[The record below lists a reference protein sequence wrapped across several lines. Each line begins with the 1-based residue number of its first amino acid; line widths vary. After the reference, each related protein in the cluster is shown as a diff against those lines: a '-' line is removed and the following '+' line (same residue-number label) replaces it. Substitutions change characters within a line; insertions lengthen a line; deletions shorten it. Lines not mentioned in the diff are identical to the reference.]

1 MFNSII
7 DAFASM
13 NLTPT
18 YLLVI
23 GALIGYFRQQHAKS
37 KVPGAL
43 NIPKDLLKST
53 DFNKLWTLLYVVLL
67 PLSYLVNVFVYAVY
81 ALMWLIDIIGSV
93 VRWSANKLY
102 WLWSQLI
109 LGLGGFSFY
118 VLWHYLVIWPY
129 KLFAKMLSSFIAS
142 FNWEDNRSSYRTV
155 VTAVLIA
162 VGGYLL
168 DDLLAIELFNFS
180 DITLVAGILYV
191 LDAVGSHMAK
201 AMGAKAKGMRPTY
214 AALIVTAVLVFVA
227 ESLAQDYLLLNQA
240 AGLLGGVVLGV
251 SVVTWLYGVIIAAA
265 AVQFLSLVIPAYL
278 KNDGPFNW
286 LTALRDSFRSRW
298 LKSIGSIL
306 IFTLAYNTLG
316 MWIYDNVQE
325 VTAAP
330 YSEYTAAIEQRKAD
344 NIVAL
349 EEAVADLSLA
359 MSTDTIDANAL
370 SSAYGDI
377 RSIHAGN
384 TFWSAVPNALRD
396 VVYMEVN
403 KPFETTDEDVEGLTA
418 LVDGHKESMA
428 TTTAALDS
436 IIALAEGELA
446 TATARRDRVNASGIT
461 ASEDGAVENGT
472 RLRFGMPVPNDASSL
487 KWHITDEEGD
497 TIYSK
502 TRSEIGYQF
511 KSGDYQ
517 IFAAPVIDCG
527 SGDWSSHSVSV
538 NETPDAPAPLR
549 MGEVRGRTD
558 VCAGD
563 EYTYTT
569 AKGMEIYKWSV
580 PAGVE
585 ILSEDENVLK
595 VNWGT
600 TSGEVTVMGE
610 LDGETYTTS
619 RLYVAA
625 TGAPGVTISDEGE
638 TPEEPQ
644 AVNTVSLEY
653 YPVTLEAANGPVDA
667 ANASLASAQANKEA
681 YLFEANNTLMLL
693 EASMQNGAKEVS
705 GNMTSWLLN
714 LLGKALLLFVMSL
727 LLGIALN
734 FMVVWT
740 SKYFGGLY
748 DMDQDGTTH
757 FKATLTEYEGK
768 YEGFPYVGLFTLV
781 ALIAVGSYFGYELA
795 LEYEMYLEN
804 DSWPTLMEY
813 IGDKLP

>member
-1 MFNSII
+1 MLSSLN

-23 GALIGYFRQQHAKS
+23 GALIGYFRQQHVQS

-81 ALMWLIDIIGSV
+81 ALMWLIDVIGSV

-118 VLWHYLVIWPY
+118 VLWHYLVVWPY

-142 FNWEDNRSSYRTV
+142 FNWEDNKASYRTV
-155 VTAVLIA
+155 VIAVLIA

-278 KNDGPFNW
+278 QNDGPFNW
-286 LTALRDSFRSRW
+286 LTALRDSFRLRW

-306 IFTLAYNTLG
+306 IFILAYNTLG

-325 VTAAP
+325 VAAAP
-330 YSEYTAAIEQRKAD
+330 YSEYTAAINQRKAD
-344 NIVAL
+344 NVAAM
-349 EEAVADLSLA
+349 EEAAANLA
-359 MSTDTIDANAL
+359 SARSADTIDAGAL
-370 SSAYGDI
+370 ASAYGAI

-384 TFWSAVPNALRD
+384 AFWSAVPSALRD

-418 LVDGHKESMA
+418 LVDGHKENMA

-446 TATARRDRVNASGIT
+446 TATARRGRVNASGIT

-472 RLRFGMPVPNDASSL
+472 ALRFGMPVPNDASSL
-487 KWHITDEEGD
+487 KWRITDEEGD
-497 TIYSK
+497 TIYSR
-502 TRSEIGYQF
+502 TSSEIRYRF

-517 IFAAPVIDCG
+517 IFAAPVNGCG

-538 NETPDAPAPLR
+538 NETPEAPLR
-549 MGEVRGRTD
+549 MGAVRGRTD
-558 VCAGD
+558 ACVGD

-569 AKGMEIYKWSV
+569 TQGMDIYTWSV

-585 ILSEDENVLK
+585 ILSEDEHVLK

-610 LDGETYTTS
+610 LDGATSSTS
-619 RLYVAA
+619 RLYVSV
-625 TGAPGVTISDEGE
+625 TGAPGVTINDEGE
-638 TPEEPQ
+638 TAEEPK
-644 AVNTVSLEY
+644 VVTTVALDY
-653 YPVTLEAANGPVDA
+653 YPVTLEEANAAVDV
-667 ANASLASAQANKEA
+667 ANASVASAQQNKEL
-681 YLFEANNTLMLL
+681 YLFEANNDLLLL

-757 FKATLTEYEGK
+757 FRATLTDYEGK
-768 YEGFPYVGLFTLV
+768 YDGFPYVGLFTLI
-781 ALIAVGSYFGYELA
+781 ALIVVGSYFGYELA

>member
-428 TTTAALDS
+428 TTTAALTS
-436 IIALAEGELA
+436 I
-446 TATARRDRVNASGIT
+446 
-461 ASEDGAVENGT
+461 
-472 RLRFGMPVPNDASSL
+472 
-487 KWHITDEEGD
+487 
-497 TIYSK
+497 
-502 TRSEIGYQF
+502 
-511 KSGDYQ
+511 
-517 IFAAPVIDCG
+517 
-527 SGDWSSHSVSV
+527 
-538 NETPDAPAPLR
+538 
-549 MGEVRGRTD
+549 
-558 VCAGD
+558 
-563 EYTYTT
+563 
-569 AKGMEIYKWSV
+569 
-580 PAGVE
+580 
-585 ILSEDENVLK
+585 
-595 VNWGT
+595 
-600 TSGEVTVMGE
+600 
-610 LDGETYTTS
+610 
-619 RLYVAA
+619 
-625 TGAPGVTISDEGE
+625 
-638 TPEEPQ
+638 
-644 AVNTVSLEY
+644 
-653 YPVTLEAANGPVDA
+653 
-667 ANASLASAQANKEA
+667 
-681 YLFEANNTLMLL
+681 
-693 EASMQNGAKEVS
+693 
-705 GNMTSWLLN
+705 
-714 LLGKALLLFVMSL
+714 
-727 LLGIALN
+727 
-734 FMVVWT
+734 
-740 SKYFGGLY
+740 
-748 DMDQDGTTH
+748 
-757 FKATLTEYEGK
+757 
-768 YEGFPYVGLFTLV
+768 
-781 ALIAVGSYFGYELA
+781 
-795 LEYEMYLEN
+795 
-804 DSWPTLMEY
+804 
-813 IGDKLP
+813 

>member
-1 MFNSII
+1 MLSSFT

-23 GALIGYFRQQHAKS
+23 GALIGYFRQQHAQS

-81 ALMWLIDIIGSV
+81 ALMWLIDVIGSV

-109 LGLGGFSFY
+109 LGLGGFSFN
-118 VLWHYLVIWPY
+118 VLWHYLVVWPY

-142 FNWEDNRSSYRTV
+142 FNWEDNKASYRTV
-155 VTAVLIA
+155 VIAVLIA

-278 KNDGPFNW
+278 QNDGPFNW

-306 IFTLAYNTLG
+306 IFILAYNTLG

-325 VTAAP
+325 VAAAP
-330 YSEYTAAIEQRKAD
+330 YSEYTAAIDQRKTD
-344 NIVAL
+344 NAAAM
-349 EEAVADLSLA
+349 EEAAANLA
-359 MSTDTIDANAL
+359 SARSADTIDANAL
-370 SSAYGDI
+370 SSAYGAI

-384 TFWSAVPNALRD
+384 AFWSAVPSALRD

-418 LVDGHKESMA
+418 LVDGHKENVA

-472 RLRFGMPVPNDASSL
+472 ALRFGMPVPNDASSL
-487 KWHITDEEGD
+487 KWRITDEEGD
-497 TIYSK
+497 TIYSR
-502 TRSEIGYQF
+502 TSSEIRYRF

-517 IFAAPVIDCG
+517 IFAAPVNGCG

-538 NETPDAPAPLR
+538 NETPEAPLR
-549 MGEVRGRTD
+549 MGAVRGRTD

-569 AKGMEIYKWSV
+569 AKGMDIYIWSV
-580 PAGVE
+580 PTGVE
-585 ILSEDENVLK
+585 ILSEDEHVLK

-610 LDGETYTTS
+610 LDGESSTMS
-619 RLYVAA
+619 RLYVVA

-644 AVNTVSLEY
+644 AVTTVSLEY
-653 YPVTLEAANGPVDA
+653 YPVTLESANAAVDA
-667 ANASLASAQANKEA
+667 ANASLTSAQANKEA
-681 YLFEANNTLMLL
+681 YLFEASNTLLVL
-693 EASMQNGAKEVS
+693 EAAMQNGAKEVS

-714 LLGKALLLFVMSL
+714 LLGKALLLIVMSL

-757 FKATLTEYEGK
+757 FRATLTDYEGK
-768 YEGFPYVGLFTLV
+768 YDGFPYLGLFTLI

>member
-1 MFNSII
+1 MLSSLT

-81 ALMWLIDIIGSV
+81 ALMWLVDIIGSV

-102 WLWSQLI
+102 WLWSQLV

-118 VLWHYLVIWPY
+118 VLWHYLVVWPY

-155 VTAVLIA
+155 VIAVLIA

-191 LDAVGSHMAK
+191 LDAIGSHMAK
-201 AMGAKAKGMRPTY
+201 ALGAKAKGMRPTY
-214 AALIVTAVLVFVA
+214 AALIVTAVLIFVA

-265 AVQFLSLVIPAYL
+265 AVQFLSLVVPAYL
-278 KNDGPFNW
+278 QNDGPFNW
-286 LTALRDSFRSRW
+286 LTALRDSFRLRW

-306 IFTLAYNTLG
+306 IFILAYNTLG

-325 VTAAP
+325 VAAAP
-330 YSEYTAAIEQRKAD
+330 YSEYTAAINQRKAD
-344 NIVAL
+344 NVAAM
-349 EEAVADLSLA
+349 EEAAANLA
-359 MSTDTIDANAL
+359 SARSADTIDANAL

-384 TFWSAVPNALRD
+384 AFWSAVPSALRD

-403 KPFETTDEDVEGLTA
+403 KPFETTEEDVDVLTA
-418 LVDGHKESMA
+418 LVDDHKEDMA
-428 TTTAALDS
+428 STTASLDS

-446 TATARRDRVNASGIT
+446 TATARRDRINATGIT
-461 ASEDGAVENGT
+461 ASEDGTVENGT
-472 RLRFGMPVPNDASSL
+472 ALRFGMPVPNDASSL
-487 KWHITDEEGD
+487 KWHITDEVGD
-497 TIYSK
+497 TIYSR
-502 TRSEIGYQF
+502 TSAEMRYRF

-517 IFAAPVIDCG
+517 IFAAPVNGCG

-538 NETPDAPAPLR
+538 NETPEAPLS
-549 MGEVRGRTD
+549 MGAVRGRTD

-569 AKGMEIYKWSV
+569 AKGMDIYTWSV

-585 ILSEDENVLK
+585 ILSEDEHVLK

-600 TSGEVTVMGE
+600 TSGEVTAIGE
-610 LDGETYTTS
+610 LDGESSTMS
-619 RLYVAA
+619 RLYVVA

-638 TPEEPQ
+638 TPEELQ
-644 AVNTVSLEY
+644 AVTTVSLEY
-653 YPVTLEAANGPVDA
+653 YPVTLESANAAVGA
-667 ANASLASAQANKEA
+667 ANASLAYAQANKEA
-681 YLFEANNTLMLL
+681 YVLPASNTLLVL
-693 EASMQNGAKEVS
+693 EAAMQNGAKEVS

-714 LLGKALLLFVMSL
+714 LLGKALLLIVMSL

-757 FKATLTEYEGK
+757 FRATLTDYEGK
-768 YEGFPYVGLFTLV
+768 YDGFPYLGLFTLI

>member
-155 VTAVLIA
+155 VIAVLIA

-278 KNDGPFNW
+278 QNDGPFNW

-325 VTAAP
+325 VAAAP

-344 NIVAL
+344 NAVAL
-349 EEAVADLSLA
+349 EEAAADLAEA
-359 MSTDTIDANAL
+359 MSADTVDANAL

-403 KPFETTDEDVEGLTA
+403 KPFETTEEDVEGLTA
-418 LVDGHKESMA
+418 LVDSHKDEMTA
-428 TTTAALDS
+428 TTTALDS
-436 IIALAEGELA
+436 TIEMAEGELA
-446 TATARRDRVNASGIT
+446 IAVARRDRVNAEGIT
-461 ASEDGAVENGT
+461 ASEDGSVENGT

-487 KWHITDEEGD
+487 KWRITDEEGD
-497 TIYSK
+497 TIYSR
-502 TRSEIGYQF
+502 TSAEISYRF
-511 KSGDYQ
+511 NSGDYEV
-517 IFAAPVIDCG
+517 FAAPVNACG
-527 SGDWSSHSVSV
+527 SGDWSYYSFSV
-538 NETPDAPAPLR
+538 NETPEAPLR
-549 MGEVRGRTD
+549 MSAVRGRTD

-569 AKGMEIYKWSV
+569 AKGMDIYTWSV

-585 ILSEDENVLK
+585 ILSEDEHVLK

-610 LDGETYTTS
+610 LDGETYPTS

-638 TPEEPQ
+638 TTPEEPQ
-644 AVNTVSLEY
+644 VMTAVSLDY
-653 YPVTLEAANGPVDA
+653 YPVTLEEANAAVDA
-667 ANASLASAQANKEA
+667 ANASVASAQENKEL
-681 YLFEANNTLMLL
+681 YLFEANNKLVVL
-693 EASMQNGAKEVS
+693 EAAMQNGAKEVS
-705 GNMTSWLLN
+705 GNMTSWILN
-714 LLGKALLLFVMSL
+714 LLGKALLLLVMSL

-781 ALIAVGSYFGYELA
+781 ALVAVGSYFGYELA

>member
-1 MFNSII
+1 MLSSLN

-23 GALIGYFRQQHAKS
+23 GALIGYFRQQHAQS

-81 ALMWLIDIIGSV
+81 ALMWLIDIMGSV

-142 FNWEDNRSSYRTV
+142 FNWEDNKASYRTV
-155 VTAVLIA
+155 VIAVLIA

-278 KNDGPFNW
+278 QNDGPFNW

-325 VTAAP
+325 VAAAP

-344 NIVAL
+344 NVVAM
-349 EEAVADLSLA
+349 EEAVADLASA
-359 MSTDTIDANAL
+359 MSADTIDANVL
-370 SSAYGDI
+370 SSAYDDI

-384 TFWSAVPNALRD
+384 AFWSAVPSALRD

-418 LVDGHKESMA
+418 LVDSHKEDMTA
-428 TTTAALDS
+428 KTAALDS
-436 IIALAEGELA
+436 VIALAESELA

-472 RLRFGMPVPNDASSL
+472 TLRFGMPVPNDATSL
-487 KWHITDEEGD
+487 KWRITNDEGD
-497 TIYSK
+497 TIYSR
-502 TRSEIGYQF
+502 TSAEIRYRF
-511 KSGDYQ
+511 NTGDYEV
-517 IFAAPVIDCG
+517 FAAPVNACG
-527 SGDWSSHSVSV
+527 SGDWSNYSVSV
-538 NETPDAPAPLR
+538 NETPEAPLR
-549 MGEVRGRTD
+549 MGAVRGRTD
-558 VCAGD
+558 ACVGD

-569 AKGMEIYKWSV
+569 TQGMDIYTWSV

-585 ILSEDENVLK
+585 ILSEDEHVLK

-610 LDGETYTTS
+610 LDGATSSTS
-619 RLYVAA
+619 RLYVSV
-625 TGAPGVTISDEGE
+625 TGAPGVTINDEGE
-638 TPEEPQ
+638 TAEEPK
-644 AVNTVSLEY
+644 VVTTVALDY
-653 YPVTLEAANGPVDA
+653 YPVTLEEANAAVDV
-667 ANASLASAQANKEA
+667 ANASVASAQQNKEL
-681 YLFEANNTLMLL
+681 YLFEANNTLLLL
-693 EASMQNGAKEVS
+693 EASIQNGAKEVS
-705 GNMTSWLLN
+705 GNMTSWLVN

-757 FKATLTEYEGK
+757 FRATLTDYEGK
-768 YEGFPYVGLFTLV
+768 YDGFPYVGLFTLI
-781 ALIAVGSYFGYELA
+781 ALIVVGSYFGYELA

>member
-1 MFNSII
+1 MLSSLM

-81 ALMWLIDIIGSV
+81 ALMWLVDIIGSV

-109 LGLGGFSFY
+109 LGLGGFSFH

-201 AMGAKAKGMRPTY
+201 AMGAKAKAKGMRPTY

-227 ESLAQDYLLLNQA
+227 ESLAQDYLLLNEA

-278 KNDGPFNW
+278 QNDGPFNW

-306 IFTLAYNTLG
+306 IFILAYNTLG

-325 VTAAP
+325 VAAAP
-330 YSEYTAAIEQRKAD
+330 YDEYTAAIDQRKAD
-344 NIVAL
+344 NVAAM
-349 EEAVADLSLA
+349 EEATADLASA
-359 MSTDTIDANAL
+359 RSADTIDANAL
-370 SSAYGDI
+370 SSAYGAI
-377 RSIHAGN
+377 RSIQAGN
-384 TFWSAVPNALRD
+384 AFWSAVPSALRD
-396 VVYMEVN
+396 VVYMDVN

-418 LVDGHKESMA
+418 LVDGHKENMA

-436 IIALAEGELA
+436 SIALAEGELA

-472 RLRFGMPVPNDASSL
+472 ALRFGMPVPNDASSL
-487 KWHITDEEGD
+487 KWRITDEEGD
-497 TIYSK
+497 TIYSR
-502 TRSEIGYQF
+502 TSSEIRYRF

-517 IFAAPVIDCG
+517 IFAAPVNGCG

-538 NETPDAPAPLR
+538 NETPEAPLR
-549 MGEVRGRTD
+549 MGAVRGRTD

-569 AKGMEIYKWSV
+569 AKGMDIYIWSV

-585 ILSEDENVLK
+585 ILSEDEHVLK

-610 LDGETYTTS
+610 LDGETSTTS
-619 RLYVAA
+619 RMYVAA

-653 YPVTLEAANGPVDA
+653 YPVTLEAANGPVEA
-667 ANASLASAQANKEA
+667 ANAALTSAQVNKEA
-681 YLFEANNTLMLL
+681 YLFEANNTLLLL

-781 ALIAVGSYFGYELA
+781 ALIAVGSYFGYALA

-813 IGDKLP
+813 IGDTLP

>member
-18 YLLVI
+18 YLLVV

-155 VTAVLIA
+155 VIAVLIA

-278 KNDGPFNW
+278 QNDGPFNW

-330 YSEYTAAIEQRKAD
+330 YNEYTAAIEQRKAD

-403 KPFETTDEDVEGLTA
+403 KPFETTEEDVEGLTA
-418 LVDGHKESMA
+418 LVDSHKDEMTA
-428 TTTAALDS
+428 TTTALDS
-436 IIALAEGELA
+436 TIEMAEGELA
-446 TATARRDRVNASGIT
+446 IAVARRDRVNAEGIT
-461 ASEDGAVENGT
+461 ASEDGSVENGT

-487 KWHITDEEGD
+487 KWRITDEEGD
-497 TIYSK
+497 TIYSR
-502 TRSEIGYQF
+502 TSAEISYRF
-511 KSGDYQ
+511 NSGDYEV
-517 IFAAPVIDCG
+517 FAAPVNACG
-527 SGDWSSHSVSV
+527 SGDWSYYSVSV
-538 NETPDAPAPLR
+538 NETPEAPLR
-549 MGEVRGRTD
+549 MSAVGGRTD

-569 AKGMEIYKWSV
+569 AKGMDIYTWSV

-610 LDGETYTTS
+610 LDGETYPTS

-638 TPEEPQ
+638 TSEEPQ
-644 AVNTVSLEY
+644 VMTAVSLDY
-653 YPVTLEAANGPVDA
+653 YPVTLEEANAAVDA
-667 ANASLASAQANKEA
+667 ANASVAAAHENKEIYLLQANNE
-681 YLFEANNTLMLL
+681 LVLL
-693 EASMQNGAKEVS
+693 EAALQNGIEEVS
-705 GNMTSWLLN
+705 GNTTNWLLN
-714 LLGKALLLFVMSL
+714 LLGKALFLFVMSL

-734 FMVVWT
+734 FMIVWT

-748 DMDQDGTTH
+748 DMDQDGTTY
-757 FKATLTEYEGK
+757 FKDTLTEYEGK
-768 YEGFPYVGLFTLV
+768 YDGFPYVGLFTLV
-781 ALIAVGSYFGYELA
+781 ALIVVGSYFGYELA
-795 LEYEMYLEN
+795 SEYEKYLEN

>member
-1 MFNSII
+1 MLSSLN

-23 GALIGYFRQQHAKS
+23 GALIGYFRQQHAQS

-81 ALMWLIDIIGSV
+81 ALMWLIDIMGSV

-142 FNWEDNRSSYRTV
+142 FNWEDNKASYRTV
-155 VTAVLIA
+155 VIAVLIA

-278 KNDGPFNW
+278 QNDGPFNW

-325 VTAAP
+325 VAAAP

-344 NIVAL
+344 NVVAM
-349 EEAVADLSLA
+349 EEAVADLASA
-359 MSTDTIDANAL
+359 MSADTIDANAL

-377 RSIHAGN
+377 RSIDAGN
-384 TFWSAVPNALRD
+384 AFWSAVPSALRD

-418 LVDGHKESMA
+418 LVDSHKEDM
-428 TTTAALDS
+428 TAKTVALDS
-436 IIALAEGELA
+436 VIALAESELA

-472 RLRFGMPVPNDASSL
+472 TLRFGMPVPNDATSL
-487 KWHITDEEGD
+487 KWRITNDEGD
-497 TIYSK
+497 TIYSR
-502 TRSEIGYQF
+502 TSAEIRYRF
-511 KSGDYQ
+511 NTGDYEV
-517 IFAAPVIDCG
+517 FAAPVNACG
-527 SGDWSSHSVSV
+527 SGDWSNYSVSV
-538 NETPDAPAPLR
+538 KETPEAPLR
-549 MGEVRGRTD
+549 MGAVRGRTD
-558 VCAGD
+558 ACVGD

-569 AKGMEIYKWSV
+569 TQGMDIYTWSV

-585 ILSEDENVLK
+585 ILSEDEHVLK

-610 LDGETYTTS
+610 LDGATSSTS
-619 RLYVAA
+619 RLYVSV
-625 TGAPGVTISDEGE
+625 TGAPGVTINDEGE
-638 TPEEPQ
+638 TAEEPK
-644 AVNTVSLEY
+644 VVTTVALDY
-653 YPVTLEAANGPVDA
+653 YPVTLEEANAAVDV
-667 ANASLASAQANKEA
+667 ANASVASAQQNKEL
-681 YLFEANNTLMLL
+681 YLFEANNTLLLL

-705 GNMTSWLLN
+705 GNMTSWLVN

-757 FKATLTEYEGK
+757 FRATLTDYEGK
-768 YEGFPYVGLFTLV
+768 YDGFPYVGLFTLI
-781 ALIAVGSYFGYELA
+781 ALIVVGSYFGYELA

>member
-1 MFNSII
+1 MLTSLT

-23 GALIGYFRQQHAKS
+23 GALIGYFRQQHSQS

-67 PLSYLVNVFVYAVY
+67 PLSYLVNIFVYAVY
-81 ALMWLIDIIGSV
+81 ALMWLIDILGSV
-93 VRWSANKLY
+93 VRWFANKLY

-109 LGLGGFSFY
+109 LGLGGFLFY

-142 FNWEDNRSSYRTV
+142 FNWEDNKMSYRMV
-155 VTAVLIA
+155 VIAVLIA

-168 DDLLAIELFNFS
+168 DDILAIELFNFS
-180 DITLVAGILYV
+180 DITLVAGILYL

-201 AMGAKAKGMRPTY
+201 AMDVKAKGMRPTY

-227 ESLAQDYLLLNQA
+227 ESLAQDYLLLNEA
-240 AGLLGGVVLGV
+240 AGILGAVVLGV
-251 SVVTWLYGVIIAAA
+251 SVVTWLYGIIIAAA
-265 AVQFLSLVIPAYL
+265 AVQFLSLLIPAYL
-278 KNDGPFNW
+278 QSDGPFNW

-325 VTAAP
+325 VAAAP
-330 YSEYTAAIEQRKAD
+330 YSEFTATIEQRKED
-344 NIVAL
+344 NTVAM
-349 EEAVADLSLA
+349 EEAVAELA
-359 MSTDTIDANAL
+359 EATSADTIDANAL
-370 SSAYGDI
+370 SSVYGDI

-384 TFWSAVPNALRD
+384 AFWSAVPNVLRD

-403 KPFETTDEDVEGLTA
+403 KPFETTEEDVEGLTA
-418 LVDGHKESMA
+418 LVDSHKENMTA
-428 TTTAALDS
+428 RTAALDS
-436 IIALAEGELA
+436 VIAAAEVELA
-446 TATARRDRVNASGIT
+446 DAVARRDRVNASGIT

-472 RLRFGMPVPNDASSL
+472 TLRFGMPVPNDASSL
-487 KWHITDEEGD
+487 NWRITDDEGD
-497 TIYSK
+497 TIYSR
-502 TRSEIGYQF
+502 TSAEISYLF
-511 KSGDYQ
+511 NSGDYEV
-517 IFAAPVIDCG
+517 FAAPVNACG
-527 SGDWSSHSVSV
+527 SGDWSNYSVSV
-538 NETPDAPAPLR
+538 NETLEAPLSI
-549 MGEVRGRTD
+549 GAVRGPTE

-569 AKGMEIYKWSV
+569 SKEMDIYTWSV
-580 PAGVE
+580 PADVQ
-585 ILSEDENVLK
+585 ILSEDNHLLK
-595 VNWGT
+595 VKWGN

-610 LDGETYTTS
+610 LDGATSSTS

-625 TGAPGVTISDEGE
+625 TGAPGVIINDEGK
-638 TPEEPQ
+638 TAEEPQ
-644 AVNTVSLEY
+644 VITAVSLDY
-653 YPVTLEAANGPVDA
+653 YPVTLEEANVAVDE
-667 ANASLASAQANKEA
+667 ANASVASAQQNKEL
-681 YLFEANNTLMLL
+681 YLFDANNMLVVLEAN
-693 EASMQNGAKEVS
+693 MQNGAKEVS

-748 DMDQDGTTH
+748 DMDQEGTTH
-757 FKATLTEYEGK
+757 FKATLTDYEGM
-768 YEGFPYVGLFTLV
+768 YEGFPFVGLFILV
-781 ALIAVGSYFGYELA
+781 ALIAVGSFFGYQQA
-795 LEYEMYLEN
+795 LEYEKYLDN

-813 IGDKLP
+813 IGKILP